1 MNNTFDFNRFKLLVG
16 RQWQSYKKE
25 YFLIVGVLLAII
37 LYFYGNEFYK
47 VFKVGDMDIYNNDF
61 RFRIPLFIIFGLLY
75 ISLTASSYFKNYGK
89 SNAAIAEILVPAS
102 KFEKF
107 LAGIFYTTGLGFVT
121 YLLLFHI
128 VDFGF
133 MNYVRSFT
141 TSTTTYVENGK
152 EIVRDNL
159 PYLHKIIYIDPVK
172 YFVFLPFTIN
182 ALFLLGSIYFK
193 NKHFIKTIVSVAVYA
208 GLCFFLIY
216 SIYRLFFLG
225 HMQLEENDYIDNKK
239 LMLFLFAVLGWTIT
253 IILWAITYVRLKE
266 KEA

>member
-1 MNNTFDFNRFKLLVG
+1 MNNTFDFNRFKLLIG

-37 LYFYGNEFYK
+37 LYFYGNELYK
-47 VFKVGDMDIYNNDF
+47 VFEEGDIVMYNNDF
-61 RFRIPLFIIFGLLY
+61 RFRIPLFIILGLLY

-102 KFEKF
+102 KLEKF

-128 VDFGF
+128 IDFGF

-141 TSTTTYVENGK
+141 TSTTSYMENGK

-159 PYLHKIIYIDPVK
+159 NFLHKVIYIDPVK

-193 NKHFIKTIVSVAVYA
+193 NKQFIKTIVSVAIYA

-225 HMQLEENDYIDNKK
+225 HMQLDKNNIDDNKDLIK
-239 LMLFLFAVLGWTIT
+239 FLFAALGWTIT
-253 IILWAITYVRLKE
+253 IILWTITYVRLKE

>member
-37 LYFYGNEFYK
+37 LYFYGNELYK
-47 VFKVGDMDIYNNDF
+47 IFKEGNIATYNNDF
-61 RFRIPLFIIFGLLY
+61 RFRIPLFIILGFLY

-89 SNAAIAEILVPAS
+89 SNSAISEILVPAS
-102 KFEKF
+102 KLEKF
-107 LAGIFYTTGLGFVT
+107 LASIFYTTGLGFIT

-141 TSTTTYVENGK
+141 SSTTTSYINGQ
-152 EIVRDNL
+152 EVVRDNL
-159 PYLHKIIYIDPVK
+159 HYLHKLIYIYPVQ
-172 YFVFLPFTIN
+172 YFVFIPFTIN
-182 ALFLLGSIYFK
+182 TIFLLGSIYFK

-208 GLCFFLIY
+208 GLCFLIIY
-216 SIYRLFFLG
+216 SIYRVFFLG
-225 HMQLEENDYIDNKK
+225 QMHLEDNDPSDHKDLIAF
-239 LMLFLFAVLGWTIT
+239 LMSALGWTIT
-253 IILWAITYVRLKE
+253 IILWTIAYVRLKE

>member
-1 MNNTFDFNRFKLLVG
+1 MNNTFDFNRFKLLIG
-16 RQWQSYKKE
+16 RQWRSYGKE
-25 YFLIVGVLLAII
+25 YILIASALLSIM
-37 LYFYGNEFYK
+37 LYFYVSETYEIFYEENA
-47 VFKVGDMDIYNNDF
+47 VVNNNDF
-61 RFRIPLFIIFGLLY
+61 GFRIPLFIILGLLY

-102 KFEKF
+102 KLEKF
-107 LAGIFYTTGLGFVT
+107 LAGIFYTAGLGFVT

-133 MNYVRSFT
+133 MNYVRSFI
-141 TSTTTYVENGK
+141 TSTTTYVENGQ
-152 EIVRDNL
+152 EIVSDNL

-193 NKHFIKTIVSVAVYA
+193 NKHFIKTIVSVAIYA

-225 HMQLEENDYIDNKK
+225 QMQLEHDNNIDHNE
-239 LMLFLFAVLGWTIT
+239 LMLFLISALGWIIT
-253 IILWAITYVRLKE
+253 IILWTITYVRLKE